1 MPYGVINFDNIG
13 LVNDL
18 LPDST
23 KPLPDPKFFFR
34 NMHPCNASE
43 DNFYPKPI
51 KKTSFNTYCDT
62 FQYAINAQQA
72 VPINRNNIPLL
83 WSLAAIYII

>member
-23 KPLPDPKFFFR
+23 KPLPDPKFFFQ
-34 NMHPCNASE
+34 
-43 DNFYPKPI
+43 K
-51 KKTSFNTYCDT
+51 
-62 FQYAINAQQA
+62 YA
-72 VPINRNNIPLL
+72 PL
-83 WSLAAIYII
+83 